1 VLAHGFVARNGGW
14 EPLAGR
20 HNGRVLRRLIA
31 LGTVVIGVLE
41 LLGMLGELHWRLD
54 LLAHFRVQALLG
66 LLVLAGV
73 AAAARIWRWA
83 GIAGG
88 LVAVNL
94 VMFAPYLG
102 PLPAASGPRLALLHF
117 NVLSSNARY
126 DEVVAWI
133 AGSAADVVFVQEVD
147 PRWAGVLAA
156 VPGYRLLDAVP
167 RTDNFGLAV
176 LVRGGIPGEAVR
188 AAPVRGLPVFM
199 VTMQHAGRELAIL
212 SVHTL
217 PPMTADYA
225 ATRDEQ
231 LIAAAAW
238 AREQQAAGRAP
249 VVIGDLNAT
258 PFSAAMAP
266 LADVAFLRD
275 GLRGG
280 LRVFVGTWPAW
291 PWPLRIAIDHCWHAD
306 TLVMVD
312 RVVGPDLGSDHRP
325 LGVSLAWVE

>member
-1 VLAHGFVARNGGW
+1 M
-14 EPLAGR
+14 
-20 HNGRVLRRLIA
+20 RRLIA

-41 LLGMLGELHWRLD
+41 LLGMLGGLHWRLD
-54 LLAHFRVQALLG
+54 LLAHFRVHALVG

-83 GIAGG
+83 AVAGG

-94 VMFAPYLG
+94 VLLVPYLRS
-102 PLPAASGPRLALLHF
+102 LPAASGPRLALLHF
-117 NVLSSNARY
+117 NVLSSNTRY
-126 DEVVAWI
+126 AEVVTWV
-133 AGSAADVVFVQEVD
+133 AGSGADVVFVQEVD
-147 PRWAGVLAA
+147 PRWAAALAA

-176 LVRGGIPGEAVR
+176 LVREGISSEAEV
-188 AAPVRGLPVFM
+188 AAPVRALPVYSL
-199 VTMQHAGRELAIL
+199 TMQHAGRELAIL

-231 LIAAAAW
+231 LSAAAAW
-238 AREQQAAGRAP
+238 AREQQASGRAP
-249 VVIGDLNAT
+249 VVIGDFNAT
-258 PFSAAMAP
+258 PFSAAMTP
-266 LADVAFLRD
+266 LADVPFLRD

-280 LRVFVGTWPAW
+280 LRVFVGTWPTWAW
-291 PWPLRIAIDHCWHAD
+291 PRIAIDQCWHAD

-325 LGVSLAWVE
+325 LSVSLAWAEGSAR